1 MRLKICQIILVC
13 AFLAGVSQ
21 VLWGQAA
28 GLKTNAVGAPGIL
41 GHLDPLTGAFTPL
54 QQTAEVDLATL
65 TATAPTTGKFVFSF
79 TITIASTNL
88 GSDPIACE
96 ANATVFDSSGRTSTE
111 TASVAATKS
120 GTTATCTV
128 TIPYSWT
135 LSTPTTDMVSLGF
148 MISTANTAAASG
160 GQPTRT
166 TTQTLG
172 SVKVPA
178 NGLTTTETL
187 KATI

>member
-1 MRLKICQIILVC
+1 MRLKICIIILVC
-13 AFLAGVSQ
+13 ACLAGVNQ
-21 VLWGQAA
+21 FVWGQAA
-28 GLKTNAVGAPGIL
+28 GIQTNAGAPGIL
-41 GHLDPLTGAFTPL
+41 GHLDPRTGAFTPL
-54 QQTAEVDLATL
+54 QQTAEEVDLAAL
-65 TATAPTTGKFVFSF
+65 TATPPTTGKFVFSF

-148 MISTANTAAASG
+148 MISAANTAAASG

-172 SVKVPA
+172 SIKVPA
-178 NGLTTTETL
+178 NGLTTTEAL

>member
-1 MRLKICQIILVC
+1 MRVKICIIILVC
-13 AFLAGVSQ
+13 ACLAGVNQ
-21 VLWGQAA
+21 VVWGQAA
-28 GLKTNAVGAPGIL
+28 GVQTNAGAPGIL
-41 GHLDPLTGAFTPL
+41 GHLDPRTGAFTPL
-54 QQTAEVDLATL
+54 QQTPAVDLEAL
-65 TATAPTTGKFVFSF
+65 LATAPTTGKFVFSF

-88 GSDPIACE
+88 GSDAIACD
-96 ANATVFDSSGRTSTE
+96 ANVTALDTSGHTFTE

-128 TIPYSWT
+128 TIPYSWI

-148 MISTANTAAASG
+148 MISAANTAAASG

-172 SVKVPA
+172 SIKVPA
-178 NGLTTTETL
+178 NGSTTTETL
-187 KATI
+187 KVTI